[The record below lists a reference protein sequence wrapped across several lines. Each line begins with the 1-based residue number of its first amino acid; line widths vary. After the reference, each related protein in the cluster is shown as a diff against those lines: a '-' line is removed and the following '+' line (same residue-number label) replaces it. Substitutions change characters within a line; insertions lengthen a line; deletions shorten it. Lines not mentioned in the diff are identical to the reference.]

1 MRRLTL
7 VCVGLT
13 LSLLIMDSSA
23 FAQSGSRPAP
33 RPSGG
38 SSAPSSGSQS
48 GGGGGSGGGSSS
60 RGGSGVQ
67 LTDAQLQALG
77 EFQRLEQK
85 KLLEEFQKRQ
95 AEQERRQLK
104 SQLNELGNNPNG
116 KLNKRQTRLAFKEAK
131 RDFAALRKKKVSP
144 NEIQNLQPLFR
155 LGKDAIDRS
164 TKTANWPKA
173 LQSEAFAET
182 ISKIDSQMSQS
193 EIKDDKSA
201 KKFLGDLA
209 KLNQSLNSAA
219 ASGNLN
225 VTNYIKARQFITG
238 LANEIRAS
246 NVLDVAAKGSSTKDP
261 LPEN

>member
-38 SSAPSSGSQS
+38 SSAPSSSGSQS
-48 GGGGGSGGGSSS
+48 GGVGGSGGGSSS

-104 SQLNELGNNPNG
+104 SQLNELGNKPNG
-116 KLNKRQTRLAFKEAK
+116 CLLYTSPSP
-131 RDFAALRKKKVSP
+131 RDS
-144 NEIQNLQPLFR
+144 
-155 LGKDAIDRS
+155 
-164 TKTANWPKA
+164 
-173 LQSEAFAET
+173 
-182 ISKIDSQMSQS
+182 
-193 EIKDDKSA
+193 
-201 KKFLGDLA
+201 
-209 KLNQSLNSAA
+209 
-219 ASGNLN
+219 
-225 VTNYIKARQFITG
+225 
-238 LANEIRAS
+238 
-246 NVLDVAAKGSSTKDP
+246 
-261 LPEN
+261 